1 MFGKIIEVLK
11 YYRSG
16 ITDTK
21 PEMNRLL
28 YYFAKH
34 HVFVDIGASWY
45 KVNDI
50 DIVVSTNISSIMRSG
65 GNYIYDIYPYL
76 DGSFY
81 PKWLNQEILKSVEGN
96 KL

>member
-11 YYRSG
+11 YYRPG
-16 ITDTK
+16 ITETK

-34 HVFVDIGASWY
+34 HVFVDVGVGWY
-45 KVNDI
+45 KVNNT
-50 DIVVSTNISSIMRSG
+50 DIVVSTNISSIIRFG
-65 GNYIYDIYPYL
+65 DNYICVND
-76 DGSFY
+76 SFY